1 MKSDREYSLARA
13 GGQDPSQEEGEQQ
26 KGQEIVGGK
35 PGRPDTPPGPKSLCR
50 WLLGGPRPSSWDWGR
65 LPSLLGEDHGSTV
78 PASPHLTWVLA
89 PLQPGPEGRQEEE
102 VPFTAQDS
110 RSCVLI
116 FYFSLLIPQKFLINS
131 VALPGRRAHLWS
143 YQGRKATW
151 PASSGF
157 SPLHAQLGG
166 QALHQPGTAGGGCQ
180 GLGQL
185 RASCF
190 TQKIMG

>member
-1 MKSDREYSLARA
+1 MPRHPTGAKVLVQVAPWW
-13 GGQDPSQEEGEQQ
+13 PSPVL
-26 KGQEIVGGK
+26 VGLG
-35 PGRPDTPPGPKSLCR
+35 PAPLPPGGGSWQHRSCISTPD
-50 WLLGGPRPSSWDWGR
+50 LGA
-65 LPSLLGEDHGSTV
+65 H
-78 PASPHLTWVLA
+78 

-116 FYFSLLIPQKFLINS
+116 FHFSLLIPQKFLINS